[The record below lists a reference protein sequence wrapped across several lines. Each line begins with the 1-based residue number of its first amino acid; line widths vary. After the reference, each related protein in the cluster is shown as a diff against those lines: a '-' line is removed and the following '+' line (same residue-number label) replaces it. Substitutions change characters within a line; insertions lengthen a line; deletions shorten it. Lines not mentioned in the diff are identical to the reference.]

1 MLRTVFNLVFLSL
14 SVSGSS
20 LPRWVDLNCE
30 RGHKYLFSDVQHTWQ
45 DARDECELYE
55 GYLLSINSLQE
66 QNCLVRYAQGS
77 VQHGW
82 FWHDA
87 TDNETESVYVHALD
101 SSDLTWLPHLWRV
114 SDRVEFTNTDGDYTV
129 LGLHGGTGYLTG
141 NWGSVTEDRTFY
153 FICEGFIE

>member
-1 MLRTVFNLVFLSL
+1 MNLPSVSTVSRNKTVWSDMLRALFNMAGSGTMVSESL
-14 SVSGSS
+14 H
-20 LPRWVDLNCE
+20 RRIFAILN
-30 RGHKYLFSDVQHTWQ
+30 F
-45 DARDECELYE
+45 AI
-55 GYLLSINSLQE
+55 YLLLIHMYNLYDIIY
-66 QNCLVRYAQGS
+66 CDI
-77 VQHGW
+77 W
-82 FWHDA
+82 PA